1 MSFSCSAILGFQF
14 VVEVQRVLGLQVEVQ
29 RVLGLQVEVQRVLG
43 LQVEAQAWA
52 GPPVLALGL
61 VQLEQERVEPK
72 GL

>member
-29 RVLGLQVEVQRVLG
+29 RVFGLQVEVQ
-43 LQVEAQAWA
+43 AWA
-52 GPPVLALGL
+52 EPPVLALGL
-61 VQLEQERVEPK
+61 VQLEQERVESK

>member
-29 RVLGLQVEVQRVLG
+29 RVLGLQVE
-43 LQVEAQAWA
+43 AQAWA
-52 GPPVLALGL
+52 GPPLLALGL
-61 VQLEQERVEPK
+61 VQLEQEHVEPK

>member
-29 RVLGLQVEVQRVLG
+29 RVLGLQVE
-43 LQVEAQAWA
+43 AQAWA
-52 GPPVLALGL
+52 GPPLLALGL
-61 VQLEQERVEPK
+61 VQLEQEHVESK